1 MNKIVSSIAISFCLF
16 GCGPTQEEL
25 EAERKAQ
32 YQADLAIVTTH
43 CQNLGFKPKTSN
55 FSLCL
60 QQSYATLINQ
70 RQMEAAARQQAMMNG
85 FRAMQEAGQAMTGN
99 LSSGSRGPINTT
111 NSIGGT
117 TLNCRPQPFPGQM
130 HCW

>member
-1 MNKIVSSIAISFCLF
+1 MKKFVLAIAISFLLVS
-16 GCGPTQEEL
+16 CGPTQEEL
-25 EAERKAQ
+25 DAKRKAQ
-32 YQADLAIVTTH
+32 YQADLALVTTH
-43 CQNLGFKPKTSN
+43 CRNLGFKPKTSN

-60 QQSYATLINQ
+60 QQSHATLISQ
-70 RQMEAAARQQAMMNG
+70 RQMQEAARQQAMMNG

-99 LSSGSRGPINTT
+99 LSTGGRGPINTT

-117 TLNCRPQPFPGQM
+117 TLNCRPQPFSGQM